1 MRKQANSSKP
11 KSRLSPLWTDKQQES
26 PRDVLI
32 GGGGSVV
39 EPKKV
44 RLTTMVGA
52 EAANLARNAVY
63 WTPRLTMS
71 ALIERAIVRE
81 VQELEKERGKP
92 FPQREREL
100 PSGRPYLGADEGG
113 RPVA

>member
-1 MRKQANSSKP
+1 MKRTAVENWKQSHDAVIPPPTPAPRPESAKARK
-11 KSRLSPLWTDKQQES
+11 
-26 PRDVLI
+26 I
-32 GGGGSVV
+32 
-39 EPKKV
+39 

-71 ALIERAIVRE
+71 ALIERALVRE
-81 VQELEKERGKP
+81 VKELEKERGKP

-100 PSGRPYLGADEGG
+100 PSGRPYLGAETCDAESD
-113 RPVA
+113 RL